1 MSGSHALLP
10 KISLLIVTY
19 RRLAY
24 LKQSLAMLDRY
35 PNLEVMIMNNDP
47 SDDISELYD
56 RFPDLELN
64 IIEHSPNDFLQAR
77 NTALAHVTGD
87 YICLLDDDDIL
98 LPGHFQNGI
107 NALEQVDFVHNA
119 AELLLFRLSD
129 GKREV
134 LSRSSFYFRQD
145 SAFIRRYSYFI
156 PSGAMYH
163 RSLHDELGVF
173 DPDVRNYWDWDFYLR
188 VLVSKQVA
196 YLASA
201 TTLYFI
207 PEGEGSLSHESQ
219 FTKRKP
225 YLDYFTK
232 KHSLG
237 QLPVENFLT
246 MLDSEDCKAHK
257 RTPDLVWDG
266 CLTD

>member
-1 MSGSHALLP
+1 MSGSHKLLP

-35 PNLEVMIMNNDP
+35 PNLEVIIMNNDP

-56 RFPDLELN
+56 CFPDLELN

-107 NALEQVDFVHNA
+107 SALEQVDFVHNA
-119 AELLLFRLSD
+119 AELLLFRLSE

-134 LSRSSFYFRQD
+134 LSRSPFYFLQD
-145 SAFIRRYSYFI
+145 SAFIRRY
-156 PSGAMYH
+156 
-163 RSLHDELGVF
+163 
-173 DPDVRNYWDWDFYLR
+173 
-188 VLVSKQVA
+188 
-196 YLASA
+196 
-201 TTLYFI
+201 
-207 PEGEGSLSHESQ
+207 
-219 FTKRKP
+219 
-225 YLDYFTK
+225 
-232 KHSLG
+232 
-237 QLPVENFLT
+237 
-246 MLDSEDCKAHK
+246 
-257 RTPDLVWDG
+257 
-266 CLTD
+266 